1 MKHIFSL
8 LFNPKGHALKR
19 IKIILTVISVVL
31 AGIEVQ
37 AQGKLF
43 IIGGGDRP
51 VSLTQR
57 MFDEAGITKSDYV
70 VILPMASSEPDSAV
84 IFSSDQY
91 ESMGYKRGVGF
102 DSNSLKRQSA
112 LDSLSNA
119 KLIFI
124 SGGDQARFMKE
135 VLNTPIEIAIKKAFH
150 KGGMVAGTSA
160 GAAVMSKKMI
170 TGNELK
176 QPESDSPFKT
186 IEAGNV
192 EVTQG
197 LGLLDEGIIVDQ
209 HFVKRKRLN
218 RLISVLLE
226 NPGKLCIGIDEST
239 ALLVKKNKAEV
250 VGSSQI
256 IVLRNKSKVKHTE
269 SGLLGAENIQLDVLL
284 PGQKFNLK

>member
-1 MKHIFSL
+1 
-8 LFNPKGHALKR
+8 LKR

>member
-1 MKHIFSL
+1 M
-8 LFNPKGHALKR
+8 KR
-19 IKIILTVISVVL
+19 IKIILTLFSVVI
-31 AGIEVQ
+31 AGFDIQ

-51 VSLTQR
+51 NSLTQR

-91 ESMGYKRGVGF
+91 EAMGYKRGVGF
-102 DSNSLKRQSA
+102 DSNSLKRSSA
-112 LDSLSNA
+112 LDSLSKA

-135 VLNTPIEIAIKKAFH
+135 VLNTPIETAIKKAFA
-150 KGGMVAGTSA
+150 KGGMIAGTSA

-226 NPGKLCIGIDEST
+226 NPKKICIGIDEST

-256 IVLRNKSKVKHTE
+256 LVLRNKNKVIKTE
-269 SGLLGAENIQLDVLL
+269 SGLLGAEKIQLDVFL
-284 PGQKFNLK
+284 PGQKFNIK

>member
-1 MKHIFSL
+1 LKHIFSL